1 MCVRKLSL
9 EKTKGMSISVYSV
22 YTRQGAVLVSNGH
35 PENLNSA
42 WGTGQSI
49 QKSLGSVV
57 ENNHAQTK
65 HFFDST

>member
-9 EKTKGMSISVYSV
+9 EETKGMSISV

-35 PENLNSA
+35 TENLNIT
-42 WGTGQSI
+42 WGIGQSI